1 MNKCPIL
8 LAVLCLG
15 LLGQDR
21 HPKPRDQADN
31 RRRLTL
37 HITGHVVQ
45 FSVQEPNGTV
55 QIMSKVIETRSL
67 TISADEMK
75 YNQDTGEIEPRGN
88 VRLKLN

>member
-21 HPKPRDQADN
+21 QPKPRDQADN
-31 RRRLTL
+31 GRRLTL

-55 QIMSKVIETRSL
+55 QIISKVIETKSL
-67 TISADEMK
+67 TISADDMK